1 MGKIVELDKAA
12 EYALL
17 FVFGDTA
24 SRIGY
29 VEIKH
34 LVVLQLV
41 AKTDTAFLGKLD
53 GIGHQIDDELR
64 QAVTLGMNVAF
75 GQFGLKGEGDILSG
89 DSFRQS
95 ELSSSLITLFNSN
108 PYQ

>member
-1 MGKIVELDKAA
+1 MDNPSPVPWGKIVELDKAA

-75 GQFGLKGEGDILSG
+75 GQSGLKGEGDILFG
-89 DSFRQS
+89 R
-95 ELSSSLITLFNSN
+95 
-108 PYQ
+108 